1 MLRVFLKRRRLLRL
15 GRRQEGAAVVE
26 FALCLIPLLLILG
39 GVIDFGQAW
48 YMKSMLATASRDGA
62 RYATYFK
69 PDPSNPSNTIPADNR
84 NVPDY
89 LAKNYDNLLPGLAVT
104 VEGAASSTTKGAQVG
119 VKVTAPKDWFIL
131 GHLVPGLPSHLSS
144 TTWMAM
150 E

>member
-1 MLRVFLKRRRLLRL
+1 MRIFLKRRRLLKL

-48 YMKSMLATASRDGA
+48 YMKSMLATASRAGA
-62 RYATYFK
+62 RYATRYY
-69 PDPSNPSNTIPADNR
+69 DPTNSGQTVPAASRD
-84 NVPDY
+84 VPDY
-89 LAKNYDNLLPGLAVT
+89 LAKNYNNLLPDLAVT
-104 VEGAASSTTKGAQVG
+104 VEGASNSTAKGAQVG

-131 GHLVPGLPSHLSS
+131 GHLVPDLPSHLSS